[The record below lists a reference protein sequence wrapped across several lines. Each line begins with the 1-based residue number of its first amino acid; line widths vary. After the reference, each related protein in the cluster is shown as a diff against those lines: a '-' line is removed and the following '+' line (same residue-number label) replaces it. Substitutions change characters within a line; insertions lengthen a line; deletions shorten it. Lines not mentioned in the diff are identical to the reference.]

1 MNRLESLWQ
10 ALDALRGNKLRSLL
24 TMLGVIIGVGA
35 MVIMVAVVTGFQRTI
50 QREFEGLGS
59 RLIFTF
65 YQPDERRAKETFRA
79 RRTVEGLRTADV
91 RAIREQCD
99 LLANV
104 SAERDMGQVRASYG
118 AEEHT
123 TRVVGVEPQY
133 QQVRSVRVARGRFV
147 EAADLEQWS
156 SVCVV
161 GEEIARKLF
170 DDADPLGRDVRVGR
184 VRLTVVGLL
193 ERKPSSFDENYN
205 DRIYVPLTTLLK
217 RMAGDDVIGVI
228 FSQARSVGE
237 QEAAMDQIW
246 GVLMRRHD
254 DRADFRVDSQSRVI
268 QTLNT
273 ILFALGGVL
282 AGIAGLSLL
291 VGGIGI
297 MNIMLVSV
305 TERTREIGIRKAV
318 GAKRH
323 DILWQ
328 FLIEA
333 GTLSGFGGLLGV
345 ALGYGGAAI
354 VAAVAGDRLPATVPP
369 WAAAIGLSFAVA
381 VGVVAGVYPAFRA
394 ARLDPI
400 QALRHE

>member
-1 MNRLESLWQ
+1 MNRLESIWQ

-35 MVIMVAVVTGFQRTI
+35 MVIMVAVVTGFQRTV

-65 YQPDERRAKETFRA
+65 YQPDERRARETFRA
-79 RRTVEGLRTADV
+79 RRRVDALRTADA

-99 LLANV
+99 LLASV
-104 SAERDMGQVRASYG
+104 SAERDLGEARAAHG

-123 TRVVGVEPQY
+123 TRAVGVEPQY

-147 EAADLEQWS
+147 EAADLEEWRT
-156 SVCVV
+156 VCVL
-161 GEEIARKLF
+161 GTEIARKLF
-170 DDADPLGRDVRVGR
+170 GEADPIGRDVRVNR
-184 VRLTVVGLL
+184 TPLTVVGLL
-193 ERKPSSFDENYN
+193 EYKPRSFDENYN
-205 DRIYVPLTTLLK
+205 DRIYIPLTTLLK
-217 RMAGDDVIGVI
+217 RMAGNDILSVI
-228 FSQARSVGE
+228 FSQAHEVGDTA
-237 QEAAMDQIW
+237 AAMDQIW

-254 DRADFRVDSQSRVI
+254 DRPDFRVDSQARVV

-333 GTLSGFGGLLGV
+333 GTLSGFGGVLGLG
-345 ALGYGGAAI
+345 LGYGGAAI
-354 VAAVAGDRLPATVPP
+354 IAAVAGERIPATVPP
-369 WAAAIGLSFAVA
+369 WAAAVGLVFAVA